1 MTIRKTL
8 DNLSICEIN
17 EIKMKHTRASTL
29 DTAGL
34 INAIPHGVALLD
46 TGGRLLLLN
55 NFLEALTGCR
65 SEEVGGL
72 PANLVLRSG
81 LARKDDFFI
90 RSMITGE
97 RAALETDLVTAARR
111 KIPVRLTVSPLA
123 GEAGLV
129 CHVEDISLVRKLDER
144 VAAPDQGYGL
154 LGHSPAMHKLM
165 EFLPV
170 LARTD
175 ATVLI
180 TGETGTGKDLL
191 AQAIHDASR
200 RAAYPFIKIN
210 CGALPETLLE
220 SELFGHVRGAF
231 TGAHTDKP
239 GMFRLAQ
246 GGTLFLTEIG
256 DLPLSL
262 QVKLLTVLDDREF
275 FPLGSSKKVQV
286 DVRVITGTHRQLEEL
301 IKEGLF
307 REDLYFRLNVLRTH
321 MPPLRERRGDVRL
334 LADHFL
340 QKFAVDLHRPLQGF
354 SVAVL
359 EILEGYDYPGN
370 VRELRNIVEYAV
382 NVCPGE
388 QITPADLPENL
399 RAGHRSDRLSPP
411 EPPSGANVGARNPVE
426 VAPVSAA
433 NWTETEKRM
442 IMEALVGCKGN
453 RGEAAIRLGW
463 GRSTLW
469 RKMKQHGLG

>member
-1 MTIRKTL
+1 MKQTQRQSL
-8 DNLSICEIN
+8 D
-17 EIKMKHTRASTL
+17 A
-29 DTAGL
+29 AGL

-46 TGGRLLLLN
+46 PGGRLLLLN

-65 SEEVGGL
+65 SEEVRGL
-72 PANLVLRSG
+72 PFNLVLRSG
-81 LARKDDFFI
+81 LARKDDFLS
-90 RSMITGE
+90 RPKVSGE
-97 RAALETDLVTAARR
+97 RVSLETDLVTAARR

-123 GEAGLV
+123 GEAGLL

-154 LGHSPAMHKLM
+154 LGHSPAMQKLM

-231 TGAHTDKP
+231 TGAHADKP

-301 IKEGLF
+301 IKAAQF

-340 QKFAVDLHRPLQGF
+340 QKFAADLHRPLLGF

-388 QITPADLPENL
+388 RITPGDLPENL
-399 RAGHRSDRLSPP
+399 RPGRRGNRTRPAEPAKGESAASPG
-411 EPPSGANVGARNPVE
+411 SAAA
-426 VAPVSAA
+426 VAPAPAA
-433 NWTETEKRM
+433 NWPETEKRM

-453 RGEAAIRLGW
+453 RGEAAGRLGW

-469 RKMKQHGLG
+469 RKIKQYGIG

>member
-1 MTIRKTL
+1 MKQFRAPHL
-8 DNLSICEIN
+8 DA
-17 EIKMKHTRASTL
+17 T
-29 DTAGL
+29 GL

-46 TGGRLLLLN
+46 RGGRLLLLN
-55 NFLEALTGCR
+55 NVLEALTGCR
-65 SEEVGGL
+65 SEEVRGL
-72 PANLVLRSG
+72 PINLVLRSG
-81 LARKDDFFI
+81 LSRKDDFFT
-90 RSMITGE
+90 RPKQTGE
-97 RAALETDLVTAARR
+97 TAALETDLVTAVRR
-111 KIPVRLTVSPLA
+111 KIPVRLTVSALA

-129 CHVEDISLVRKLDER
+129 CHVEDISLVKKLDER
-144 VAAPDQGYGL
+144 VAAPDHGYGL
-154 LGHSPAMHKLM
+154 LGHSPAMQKLM

-175 ATVLI
+175 ATVLV

-275 FPLGSSKKVQV
+275 FPLGGSKKVQV

-301 IKEGLF
+301 IKEGGF

-321 MPPLRERRGDVRL
+321 MPPLRERQGDVRL

-340 QKFAVDLHRPLQGF
+340 QKFAADLHRPIRGF

-359 EILEGYDYPGN
+359 EVLDGYDYPGN

-382 NVCPGE
+382 NVCAGE
-388 QITPADLPENL
+388 RITPDDLPENL
-399 RAGHRSDRLSPP
+399 RHGKRSKRSFSV
-411 EPPSGANVGARNPVE
+411 EPLASARIEASGTSEAVPVL
-426 VAPVSAA
+426 AA
-433 NWTETEKRM
+433 NWPETEKRL
-442 IMEALVGCKGN
+442 IMAALVACKGN
-453 RGEAAIRLGW
+453 RGEAAARLGW

-469 RKMKQHGLG
+469 RKIKQHGIG

>member
-1 MTIRKTL
+1 
-8 DNLSICEIN
+8 
-17 EIKMKHTRASTL
+17 MKQNNVAPP
-29 DTAGL
+29 DAAGL
-34 INAIPHGVALLD
+34 INAIPHGIALLD
-46 TGGRLLLLN
+46 SGGRLLLLN
-55 NFLEALTGCR
+55 SRLEALTGCR
-65 SEEVGGL
+65 SEEVRGL

-81 LARKDDFFI
+81 LARKDDFLV
-90 RSMITGE
+90 RPMKTGE
-97 RAALETDLVTAARR
+97 TVALETDLVTASRR

-123 GEAGLV
+123 GEGGLL
-129 CHVEDISLVRKLDER
+129 CHVEDITLIRKLDER

-154 LGHSPAMHKLM
+154 IGHSPVMQKLM
-165 EFLPV
+165 EFLPI

-191 AQAIHDASR
+191 AQAIHDASK
-200 RAAYPFIKIN
+200 RAAYPFVKIN

-231 TGAHTDKP
+231 TGAHADKP

-256 DLPLSL
+256 DLPLAL

-286 DVRVITGTHRQLEEL
+286 DVRVITGTHRRLEEL
-301 IKEGLF
+301 IKEGRF
-307 REDLYFRLNVLRTH
+307 REDLYFRLNVLRAQ

-340 QKFAVDLHRPLQGF
+340 QKFAADLRHPIRGF
-354 SVAVL
+354 SAAVL
-359 EILEGYDYPGN
+359 EILEGHDFPGN

-382 NVCPGE
+382 NVCGGE
-388 QITPADLPENL
+388 RINPEDLPENL
-399 RAGHRSDRLSPP
+399 RAGRRGSRIGRREVAMGEGIAAASPP
-411 EPPSGANVGARNPVE
+411 EVALPPSG
-426 VAPVSAA
+426 
-433 NWTETEKRM
+433 NWAETEKRM
-442 IMEALVGCKGN
+442 IMEALLGCKGN
-453 RGEAAIRLGW
+453 RGEAADRLGW

-469 RKMKQHGLG
+469 RKIKQHGIG

>member
-1 MTIRKTL
+1 MKRSRLEHL
-8 DNLSICEIN
+8 DPS
-17 EIKMKHTRASTL
+17 
-29 DTAGL
+29 GL
-34 INAIPHGVALLD
+34 INSIPHGVALLD
-46 TGGRLLLLN
+46 AGGRLRLLN
-55 NFLEALTGCR
+55 NFLEAMTGCR
-65 SEEVGGL
+65 SEEVKGL
-72 PANLVLRSG
+72 PLNLVLRSG
-81 LARKDDFFI
+81 LVRKDDF
-90 RSMITGE
+90 RVRPGSTGE
-97 RAALETDLVTAARR
+97 KVSVETDLVTAARR
-111 KIPVRLTVSPLA
+111 KIPVRLTVSPLP
-123 GEAGLV
+123 GDGGLL

-144 VAAPDQGYGL
+144 VAAPEHGYGL
-154 LGHSPAMHKLM
+154 LGHSPAMQKML

-191 AQAIHDASR
+191 ARAIHDASR

-231 TGAHTDKP
+231 TGAHADKP

-256 DLPLSL
+256 DLPLPL

-286 DVRVITGTHRQLEEL
+286 DVRVITGTHRQLDEL
-301 IKEGLF
+301 IKEGRF

-340 QKFAVDLHRPLQGF
+340 QRFAADLKRNIRGF
-354 SVAVL
+354 SAAAL

-382 NVCPGE
+382 NVCTGE
-388 QITPADLPENL
+388 KIAPEDLPENP
-399 RAGHRSDRLSPP
+399 RRGRRGGPAG
-411 EPPSGANVGARNPVE
+411 VE
-426 VAPVSAA
+426 VPVQVREVPPVASTGSVSELAG

-442 IMEALVGCKGN
+442 IMEALVACKGN
-453 RGEAAIRLGW
+453 RGAAAARLGW

-469 RKMKQHGLG
+469 RKIKQHGLG

>member
-1 MTIRKTL
+1 
-8 DNLSICEIN
+8 
-17 EIKMKHTRASTL
+17 MKQTQKHPFDA
-29 DTAGL
+29 AGL

-46 TGGRLLLLN
+46 PGGRLLLLN

-65 SEEVGGL
+65 SEEVRGL

-81 LARKDDFFI
+81 LARKDDFLT
-90 RSMITGE
+90 RPKVTGE
-97 RAALETDLVTAARR
+97 SVALETDLVTAARR

-129 CHVEDISLVRKLDER
+129 CHVEDISLVKKLDER

-154 LGHSPAMHKLM
+154 LGHSPAMQKLM

-231 TGAHTDKP
+231 TGAHADKP

-256 DLPLSL
+256 DLPLAL

-301 IKEGLF
+301 IKAGQF

-340 QKFAVDLHRPLQGF
+340 QKFAADLHRPLRGF
-354 SVAVL
+354 SAAVL

-388 QITPADLPENL
+388 RIIPGDLPENL
-399 RAGHRSDRLSPP
+399 RTGRRTGPA
-411 EPPSGANVGARNPVE
+411 APVE
-426 VAPVSAA
+426 AVVVERIVVPASATVGPAPAG
-433 NWTETEKRM
+433 NWLETEKRM
-442 IMEALVGCKGN
+442 IMDALLSCKGN
-453 RGEAAIRLGW
+453 RGEAAARLGW

-469 RKMKQHGLG
+469 RKIKQHGIG